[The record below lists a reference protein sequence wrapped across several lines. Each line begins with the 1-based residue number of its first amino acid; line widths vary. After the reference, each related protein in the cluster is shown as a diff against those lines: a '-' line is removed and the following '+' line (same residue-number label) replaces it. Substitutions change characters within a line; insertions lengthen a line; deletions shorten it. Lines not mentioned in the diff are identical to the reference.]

1 MMVPFAASA
10 SAKASA
16 DLPLAVGPAMSASGG
31 FPDGGMFIATLIA
44 KESLAR
50 GDISAAQDAL
60 GGTAGAEWVEPE
72 RACDLLL
79 GPEPGDA
86 RLALEGLLPGVDVV
100 VQPREG
106 RRRRLLVADMDST
119 MISVECIDEL
129 ADYAGVKAEVAAVT
143 ERAMRGELDFEGA
156 LDARVALLKGLDAGV
171 IDRCHDERVRL
182 TPGARSLVR
191 TMRAHGAY
199 CLLVSGGFSLFA
211 DRVAAAIGFDAARS
225 NELHVAEGVLAGTV
239 GRPILGAEGK
249 RQALLEVAQAR
260 GIPLGA
266 ALAIGDGAN
275 DIPMLKEAGLGIA
288 YHAKPAAVASAD
300 ARIDAN
306 DLGAILFTQGYS
318 RKEWAAG

>member
-1 MMVPFAASA
+1 
-10 SAKASA
+10 
-16 DLPLAVGPAMSASGG
+16 
-31 FPDGGMFIATLIA
+31 MFIATLIA
-44 KESLAR
+44 KERLSR
-50 GDISAAQDAL
+50 GDISTAVDAL
-60 GGTAGAEWVEPE
+60 GGGAGVEWVEPE
-72 RACDLLL
+72 RAGDLLL
-79 GPEPGDA
+79 GPEHGGA
-86 RLALEGLLPGVDVV
+86 RAALEELLPEVDVV
-100 VQPREG
+100 VQPRAG

-156 LDARVALLKGLDAGV
+156 LDARVALLKGLDAAM
-171 IDRCHDERVRL
+171 IDRCHEERVRL
-182 TPGARSLVR
+182 TPGARTLVR

-225 NELHVAEGVLAGTV
+225 NDLHVAGGRLAGTV

-249 RQALLEVAQAR
+249 RQALLEAAAAHD
-260 GIPLGA
+260 IA
-266 ALAIGDGAN
+266 IADALAVGDGAN

-288 YHAKPAAVASAD
+288 FHAKPAAAAAAD

-306 DLGAILFTQGYS
+306 DLGAILFAQGYKMS
-318 RKEWAAG
+318 EWAAD